1 MSYFKLF
8 FTFLKTGT
16 ISFGGYMMLISMIQR
31 EFSVNN
37 KVLSKKKI
45 LDAITMAS
53 FPGQWQL
60 SSLYIGF
67 VIKG

>member
-31 EFSVNN
+31 EFSENN
-37 KVLSKKKI
+37 KVLKKKKDI
-45 LDAITMAS
+45 RCNNY
-53 FPGQWQL
+53 GKL
-60 SSLYIGF
+60 STWTNGN
-67 VIKG
+67 